1 MMDGKHKE
9 EREPRRVRV
18 FFYGTFMSPEV
29 LARYGINVENVT
41 PARVQNFDIYIR
53 PRVNLISK
61 NGASVYG
68 GVVSVT
74 HEELDRI
81 YQGLEKQFGLK
92 YLPEAV
98 LAEPIER
105 TAESEPVLCFITA
118 QMEPGAPDPEYV
130 RELATCVRALNLP
143 ESYALQIES
152 FN

>member
-1 MMDGKHKE
+1 MMDGKHKGE
-9 EREPRRVRV
+9 PEPRRVRV

-41 PARVQNFDIYIR
+41 AARVHNLDIYIR

-81 YQGLEKQFGLK
+81 YKGLEKQFGLS
-92 YLPEAV
+92 YLPDAV
-98 LAEPIER
+98 LAEPIET

>member
-1 MMDGKHKE
+1 MMDGKHKGE
-9 EREPRRVRV
+9 PEPRRVRV

-41 PARVQNFDIYIR
+41 AVRVRNFEIYIR

-61 NGASVYG
+61 NGVSVYG
-68 GVVSVT
+68 SVVSVT

-81 YQGLEKQFGLK
+81 YQSLEKQFGLK

-98 LAEPIER
+98 LAEPIETTSER
-105 TAESEPVLCFITA
+105 EPVLCFITD
-118 QMEPGAPDPEYV
+118 QMEPGVPDPEYV

-143 ESYALQIES
+143 ESYALHIES
-152 FN
+152 FS

>member
-1 MMDGKHKE
+1 MMDGKHKGE
-9 EREPRRVRV
+9 PEPRRVRV
-18 FFYGTFMSPEV
+18 FFYGTFMSAEV
-29 LARYGINVENVT
+29 LARYGIHVENVT
-41 PARVQNFDIYIR
+41 RARVHNFDIYIR

-61 NGASVYG
+61 TGASVYG